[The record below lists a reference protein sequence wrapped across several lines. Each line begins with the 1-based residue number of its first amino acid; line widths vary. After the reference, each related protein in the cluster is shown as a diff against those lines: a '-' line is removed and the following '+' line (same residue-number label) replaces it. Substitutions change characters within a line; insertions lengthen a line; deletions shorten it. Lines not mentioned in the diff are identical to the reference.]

1 MLENRTRL
9 KKVYEGNHRNASR
22 STRMLLANVTQQI
35 VPTREAL
42 CSTTAFDMTEQLCR
56 RRCVLPFVSV
66 AVFGVDEAFLADAA
80 LVRPLGALQVRFL
93 VTSQIAFAIEGFLA
107 ARMLAREPV
116 LACSLPPR

>member
-1 MLENRTRL
+1 
-9 KKVYEGNHRNASR
+9 
-22 STRMLLANVTQQI
+22 MLLANVTQQI

-93 VTSQIAFAIEGFLA
+93 VTSAQESVRRGGNG
-107 ARMLAREPV
+107 ARSSTSDRI
-116 LACSLPPR
+116 CD